1 MITLRDKIQSTMS
14 FDWADTLIKNEGDE
28 GQFNFQKHDYSRD
41 MGNNKLGGQTVANN
55 SDNFIG

>member
-1 MITLRDKIQSTMS
+1 MS